1 MYNYKL
7 TIQYDGTRYRGWQV
21 QGNTDLTIQGKLEG
35 VLSRLTGQLVEVHG
49 SGRTDAGVHA
59 LGQVANVK
67 LPHPVEPSELLGELN
82 RYLPADIGVIAAEPA
97 PERFHARLNARSKTY
112 RYRIWNSEI
121 PNVLERSY
129 LYPLPEP
136 LDVAAME
143 RAAAD
148 SGGHPRFPQLLRPE
162 TVQEI
167 HRPHHHRH
175 LHHTGRCGSAPGVHR
190 QRLFDAH
197 GAHFGGDAGGSGVGT
212 AGGGLHAGCAGRPRP
227 CCRWACVA
235 CPGVGVGL
243 CGLLIYMKRR
253 FPEGNRLLFCLEG
266 L

>member
-21 QGNTDLTIQGKLEG
+21 QGNTDQTIQGKLEG

-112 RYRIWNSEI
+112 RYRIWNSAI

-129 LYPLPEP
+129 LYALPEP

-148 SGGHPRFPQLLRPE
+148 L
-162 TVQEI
+162 
-167 HRPHHHRH
+167 
-175 LHHTGRCGSAPGVHR
+175 
-190 QRLFDAH
+190 
-197 GAHFGGDAGGSGVGT
+197 VGT
-212 AGGGLHAGCAGRPRP
+212 HDFRSFCGLKRFKKSTVRTITDIAITQDGAEVRLEFTGNGFLMRMVRILAGTL
-227 CCRWACVA
+227 VE
-235 CPGVGVGL
+235 VGL
-243 CGLLIYMKRR
+243 GQREADAMPAVLAAQDRAAAGPALPAQGLALVRVEY
-253 FPEGNRLLFCLEG
+253 
-266 L
+266 

>member
-21 QGNTDLTIQGKLEG
+21 QGNTDQTIQGKVEG
-35 VLSRLTGQLVEVHG
+35 VLSRLTGQLVELHG

-67 LPHPVEPSELLGELN
+67 LPRPFDPSELLRELN
-82 RYLPADIGVIAAEPA
+82 RYLPADIGVIAVEPTT
-97 PERFHARLNARSKTY
+97 ERFHARLNARSKTY

-143 RAAAD
+143 QAAADLVGTHDFRSFCGLKRFKKSTVRTITDIIITQHSSEVRLEFTGNGFLMRMVRILAGTLVEVGLGQRAADAMPAVLAAQDRAAA
-148 SGGHPRFPQLLRPE
+148 GPALPAQ
-162 TVQEI
+162 
-167 HRPHHHRH
+167 
-175 LHHTGRCGSAPGVHR
+175 
-190 QRLFDAH
+190 
-197 GAHFGGDAGGSGVGT
+197 
-212 AGGGLHAGCAGRPRP
+212 GLALVR
-227 CCRWACVA
+227 VE
-235 CPGVGVGL
+235 
-243 CGLLIYMKRR
+243 Y
-253 FPEGNRLLFCLEG
+253 
-266 L
+266 

>member
-21 QGNTDLTIQGKLEG
+21 QGNTDQTIQGKVEG
-35 VLSRLTGQLVEVHG
+35 VLSRLTGQPVELHG

-67 LPHPVEPSELLGELN
+67 LPRPFDPSELLRELN
-82 RYLPADIGVIAAEPA
+82 RYLPADIGVIAVEPA
-97 PERFHARLNARSKTY
+97 PERFHARLNAYSKTY

-148 SGGHPRFPQLLRPE
+148 L
-162 TVQEI
+162 
-167 HRPHHHRH
+167 
-175 LHHTGRCGSAPGVHR
+175 
-190 QRLFDAH
+190 
-197 GAHFGGDAGGSGVGT
+197 VGT
-212 AGGGLHAGCAGRPRP
+212 HDFRSFCGLKRFKKSTVRTITDITITQQGSEVRLEFTGNGFLMRMVRILAGTL
-227 CCRWACVA
+227 VE
-235 CPGVGVGL
+235 VGL
-243 CGLLIYMKRR
+243 GQRAADAMPAVLAAQDRAAAGPALPAQGLALVRVEY
-253 FPEGNRLLFCLEG
+253 
-266 L
+266 

>member
-35 VLSRLTGQLVEVHG
+35 VLSRLTGQPVELHG

-59 LGQVANVK
+59 LGQVASVK

-112 RYRIWNSEI
+112 RYRIWNSAI

-129 LYPLPEP
+129 LYVLPEP

-148 SGGHPRFPQLLRPE
+148 L
-162 TVQEI
+162 
-167 HRPHHHRH
+167 
-175 LHHTGRCGSAPGVHR
+175 
-190 QRLFDAH
+190 
-197 GAHFGGDAGGSGVGT
+197 VGT
-212 AGGGLHAGCAGRPRP
+212 HNFRSFCGLKRFKKSTVRTITDIAITQDGAEVRLEFTGNGFLMRMVRILAGTL
-227 CCRWACVA
+227 VE
-235 CPGVGVGL
+235 VGL
-243 CGLLIYMKRR
+243 GQREADSMPAVLAAQDRAAAGPALPAQGLALVRVEY
-253 FPEGNRLLFCLEG
+253 
-266 L
+266 

>member
-112 RYRIWNSEI
+112 RYRIWNSAI

-129 LYPLPEP
+129 LYVLPES

-148 SGGHPRFPQLLRPE
+148 L
-162 TVQEI
+162 
-167 HRPHHHRH
+167 
-175 LHHTGRCGSAPGVHR
+175 
-190 QRLFDAH
+190 
-197 GAHFGGDAGGSGVGT
+197 VGT
-212 AGGGLHAGCAGRPRP
+212 HDFRSFCGLKRFKKSTVRTITDIAITQDGAEMRLEFTGNGFLMRMVRILAGTL
-227 CCRWACVA
+227 VE
-235 CPGVGVGL
+235 VGL
-243 CGLLIYMKRR
+243 GQRAADSMPAVLAAQDRAAAGPALPAQGLALVRVEY
-253 FPEGNRLLFCLEG
+253 
-266 L
+266 

>member
-21 QGNTDLTIQGKLEG
+21 QGNTDQTIQGKVEG
-35 VLSRLTGQLVEVHG
+35 VLSRLTGQPVELHG

-67 LPHPVEPSELLGELN
+67 LPRPFDPSELLRELN
-82 RYLPADIGVIAAEPA
+82 RYLPADIGVIAVEPA
-97 PERFHARLNARSKTY
+97 PERFHARLNAHSKTY

-129 LYPLPEP
+129 LYVLPEP

-148 SGGHPRFPQLLRPE
+148 L
-162 TVQEI
+162 
-167 HRPHHHRH
+167 
-175 LHHTGRCGSAPGVHR
+175 
-190 QRLFDAH
+190 
-197 GAHFGGDAGGSGVGT
+197 VGT
-212 AGGGLHAGCAGRPRP
+212 HNFRSFCGLKRFKKSTVRTITDIAITQDGAEMRLEFTGNGFLMRMVRILAGTL
-227 CCRWACVA
+227 VE
-235 CPGVGVGL
+235 VGL
-243 CGLLIYMKRR
+243 GQRAADAMPAVLAAQDRAAAGPALPAQGLALVRVEY
-253 FPEGNRLLFCLEG
+253 
-266 L
+266 

>member
-35 VLSRLTGQLVEVHG
+35 VLSRLTGQPVELHG

-112 RYRIWNSEI
+112 RYRIWNSAI

-129 LYPLPEP
+129 LYVLPEP

-148 SGGHPRFPQLLRPE
+148 L
-162 TVQEI
+162 
-167 HRPHHHRH
+167 
-175 LHHTGRCGSAPGVHR
+175 
-190 QRLFDAH
+190 
-197 GAHFGGDAGGSGVGT
+197 VGT
-212 AGGGLHAGCAGRPRP
+212 HDFRSFCGLKRFKKSTVRTITDIAITQDGAEMRLEFTGNGFLMRMVRILAGTL
-227 CCRWACVA
+227 VE
-235 CPGVGVGL
+235 VGL
-243 CGLLIYMKRR
+243 GQRAADAMPAVLAAQDRVAAGPALPAQGLALVRVEY
-253 FPEGNRLLFCLEG
+253 
-266 L
+266 

>member
-21 QGNTDLTIQGKLEG
+21 QGNTDQTIQGKLEG

-112 RYRIWNSEI
+112 RYRIWNSAI

-129 LYPLPEP
+129 LYVLPEP

-148 SGGHPRFPQLLRPE
+148 L
-162 TVQEI
+162 
-167 HRPHHHRH
+167 
-175 LHHTGRCGSAPGVHR
+175 
-190 QRLFDAH
+190 
-197 GAHFGGDAGGSGVGT
+197 VGT
-212 AGGGLHAGCAGRPRP
+212 HDFRSFCGLKRFKKSTVRTITDIAITQDGAEMRLEFTGNGFLMRMVRILAGTL
-227 CCRWACVA
+227 VE
-235 CPGVGVGL
+235 VGL
-243 CGLLIYMKRR
+243 GQREADSMPAVLAAQDRAAAGPALPAQGLALVRVEY
-253 FPEGNRLLFCLEG
+253 
-266 L
+266 

>member
-21 QGNTDLTIQGKLEG
+21 QGNTDQTIQGKVEG
-35 VLSRLTGQLVEVHG
+35 VLSRLTGQPVELHG

-67 LPHPVEPSELLGELN
+67 LPRPFDPSELLRELN
-82 RYLPADIGVIAAEPA
+82 RYLPADIGVIAVEPA

-143 RAAAD
+143 RAAAN
-148 SGGHPRFPQLLRPE
+148 L
-162 TVQEI
+162 
-167 HRPHHHRH
+167 
-175 LHHTGRCGSAPGVHR
+175 
-190 QRLFDAH
+190 
-197 GAHFGGDAGGSGVGT
+197 VGT
-212 AGGGLHAGCAGRPRP
+212 HDFRSFCGLKRFKKSTIRTITDITITQRGSEVRLEFTGNGFLMRMVRILAGTL
-227 CCRWACVA
+227 VE
-235 CPGVGVGL
+235 VGL
-243 CGLLIYMKRR
+243 GQRAADAMPAVLAAQDRAAAGPALPAQGLALVRVEY
-253 FPEGNRLLFCLEG
+253 
-266 L
+266 

>member
-112 RYRIWNSEI
+112 RYRIWNSAI

-129 LYPLPEP
+129 LYVLPES

-148 SGGHPRFPQLLRPE
+148 L
-162 TVQEI
+162 
-167 HRPHHHRH
+167 
-175 LHHTGRCGSAPGVHR
+175 
-190 QRLFDAH
+190 
-197 GAHFGGDAGGSGVGT
+197 VGT
-212 AGGGLHAGCAGRPRP
+212 HDFRSFCGLKRFKKSTVRTITDISITQDGAEVRLEFTGNGFLMRMVRILAGTL
-227 CCRWACVA
+227 VE
-235 CPGVGVGL
+235 VGL
-243 CGLLIYMKRR
+243 GQREADSMPAVLAAQDRAAAGPALPAQGLALVRVEY
-253 FPEGNRLLFCLEG
+253 G
-266 L
+266 LT

>member
-112 RYRIWNSEI
+112 RYRIWNSAI

-129 LYPLPEP
+129 LYVLPES

-148 SGGHPRFPQLLRPE
+148 L
-162 TVQEI
+162 
-167 HRPHHHRH
+167 
-175 LHHTGRCGSAPGVHR
+175 
-190 QRLFDAH
+190 
-197 GAHFGGDAGGSGVGT
+197 VGT
-212 AGGGLHAGCAGRPRP
+212 HDFRSFCGLKRFKKSTVRTITDISITQDGAEVRLEFTGNGFLMRMVRILAETL
-227 CCRWACVA
+227 VE
-235 CPGVGVGL
+235 VGL
-243 CGLLIYMKRR
+243 GQREADSMPAVLAAQDRAAAGPALPAQGLALVRVEY
-253 FPEGNRLLFCLEG
+253 
-266 L
+266 

>member
-112 RYRIWNSEI
+112 RYRIWNSAI

-129 LYPLPEP
+129 LYVLPEP

-148 SGGHPRFPQLLRPE
+148 L
-162 TVQEI
+162 
-167 HRPHHHRH
+167 
-175 LHHTGRCGSAPGVHR
+175 
-190 QRLFDAH
+190 
-197 GAHFGGDAGGSGVGT
+197 VGT
-212 AGGGLHAGCAGRPRP
+212 HDFRSFCGLKRFKKSTVRTITDIAITQDGAEVRLEFTGNGFLMRMVRILAGTL
-227 CCRWACVA
+227 VE
-235 CPGVGVGL
+235 VGL
-243 CGLLIYMKRR
+243 GQREADSMPTVLAAQDRAAAGPALPAQGLALVRVEY
-253 FPEGNRLLFCLEG
+253 
-266 L
+266 

>member
-21 QGNTDLTIQGKLEG
+21 QGNTDQTIQGKVEG
-35 VLSRLTGQLVEVHG
+35 VLSRLTGQPVELHG

-67 LPHPVEPSELLGELN
+67 LPRPFDPSELLRELN
-82 RYLPADIGVIAAEPA
+82 RYLPADIGVIAVEPA
-97 PERFHARLNARSKTY
+97 PERFHARLNAYSKAY

-148 SGGHPRFPQLLRPE
+148 L
-162 TVQEI
+162 
-167 HRPHHHRH
+167 
-175 LHHTGRCGSAPGVHR
+175 
-190 QRLFDAH
+190 
-197 GAHFGGDAGGSGVGT
+197 VGT
-212 AGGGLHAGCAGRPRP
+212 HDFRSFCGLKRFKKSTVRTITDIIITQHGSEVRLEFTGNGFLMRMVRILAGTL
-227 CCRWACVA
+227 VE
-235 CPGVGVGL
+235 VGL
-243 CGLLIYMKRR
+243 GQRAADAMPAVLAAQDRAAAGPALPAQGLALVRVEY
-253 FPEGNRLLFCLEG
+253 
-266 L
+266 

>member
-21 QGNTDLTIQGKLEG
+21 QGNTDQTIQGKLEG
-35 VLSRLTGQLVEVHG
+35 VLHRLTGQPVEVHG

-67 LPHPVEPSELLGELN
+67 LPRPIEPSELLGELN

-112 RYRIWNSEI
+112 RYRIWNSAI

-129 LYPLPEP
+129 LYALPEP
-136 LDVAAME
+136 LDVTAME

-148 SGGHPRFPQLLRPE
+148 L
-162 TVQEI
+162 
-167 HRPHHHRH
+167 
-175 LHHTGRCGSAPGVHR
+175 
-190 QRLFDAH
+190 
-197 GAHFGGDAGGSGVGT
+197 VGT
-212 AGGGLHAGCAGRPRP
+212 HDFRSFCGLKRFKKSTVRTITDIAITQNGAEVRLEFTGNGFLMRMVRILAGTL
-227 CCRWACVA
+227 VE
-235 CPGVGVGL
+235 VGL
-243 CGLLIYMKRR
+243 GQREADTMPAVLAAQDRAAAGPALPAQGLVLVQVEY
-253 FPEGNRLLFCLEG
+253 
-266 L
+266 

>member
-35 VLSRLTGQLVEVHG
+35 VRSRLTGQLGAVHG

-112 RYRIWNSEI
+112 RYRIWNSAI

-129 LYPLPEP
+129 LYVLPEP

-148 SGGHPRFPQLLRPE
+148 L
-162 TVQEI
+162 
-167 HRPHHHRH
+167 
-175 LHHTGRCGSAPGVHR
+175 
-190 QRLFDAH
+190 
-197 GAHFGGDAGGSGVGT
+197 VGT
-212 AGGGLHAGCAGRPRP
+212 HDFRSFCGLKRFKKSTVRTITDISITQDGAEVRLEFTGNGFLMRMVRILAGTL
-227 CCRWACVA
+227 VE
-235 CPGVGVGL
+235 VGL
-243 CGLLIYMKRR
+243 GQREADSMPAVLAAQDRAAAGPALPAQGLALVRVEY
-253 FPEGNRLLFCLEG
+253 
-266 L
+266 

>member
-97 PERFHARLNARSKTY
+97 PERFHARLNARSETY
-112 RYRIWNSEI
+112 RYRIWNSAI

-129 LYPLPEP
+129 LYVLPES

-148 SGGHPRFPQLLRPE
+148 L
-162 TVQEI
+162 
-167 HRPHHHRH
+167 
-175 LHHTGRCGSAPGVHR
+175 
-190 QRLFDAH
+190 
-197 GAHFGGDAGGSGVGT
+197 VGT
-212 AGGGLHAGCAGRPRP
+212 HDFRSFCGLKRFKKSTVRTITDISITQDGAEVRLEFTGNGFLMRMVRILAGTL
-227 CCRWACVA
+227 VE
-235 CPGVGVGL
+235 VGL
-243 CGLLIYMKRR
+243 GQREADSMPAVLAAQDRAAAGPALPAQGLALVRVEY
-253 FPEGNRLLFCLEG
+253 
-266 L
+266 

>member
-82 RYLPADIGVIAAEPA
+82 RYLPADIDVIAAEPA

-112 RYRIWNSEI
+112 RYRIWNSAI

-129 LYPLPEP
+129 LYVLPES

-148 SGGHPRFPQLLRPE
+148 L
-162 TVQEI
+162 
-167 HRPHHHRH
+167 
-175 LHHTGRCGSAPGVHR
+175 
-190 QRLFDAH
+190 
-197 GAHFGGDAGGSGVGT
+197 VGT
-212 AGGGLHAGCAGRPRP
+212 HDFRSFCGLKRFKKSTVRTITDISITQDGAEVRLEFTGNGFLMRMVRILAGTL
-227 CCRWACVA
+227 VE
-235 CPGVGVGL
+235 VGL
-243 CGLLIYMKRR
+243 GQREADSMPAVLAAQDRAAAGPALPAQGLALVRVEY
-253 FPEGNRLLFCLEG
+253 
-266 L
+266 

>member
-59 LGQVANVK
+59 LGQVTNVK

-112 RYRIWNSEI
+112 RYRIWNSAI

-129 LYPLPEP
+129 LYVLPES

-148 SGGHPRFPQLLRPE
+148 L
-162 TVQEI
+162 
-167 HRPHHHRH
+167 
-175 LHHTGRCGSAPGVHR
+175 
-190 QRLFDAH
+190 
-197 GAHFGGDAGGSGVGT
+197 VGT
-212 AGGGLHAGCAGRPRP
+212 HDFRSFCGLKRFKKSTVRTITDISITQDGAEVRLEFTGNGFLMRMVRILAGTL
-227 CCRWACVA
+227 VE
-235 CPGVGVGL
+235 VGL
-243 CGLLIYMKRR
+243 GQREADSMPAVLAAQDRAAAGPALPAQGLALVRVEY
-253 FPEGNRLLFCLEG
+253 
-266 L
+266 

>member
-21 QGNTDLTIQGKLEG
+21 QGNTDQTIQGKVEG
-35 VLSRLTGQLVEVHG
+35 VLSRLTGQPVELHG

-67 LPHPVEPSELLGELN
+67 LPHPIASSALLRELN
-82 RYLPADIGVIAAEPA
+82 RYLPADIGVIAVEPA

-148 SGGHPRFPQLLRPE
+148 L
-162 TVQEI
+162 
-167 HRPHHHRH
+167 
-175 LHHTGRCGSAPGVHR
+175 
-190 QRLFDAH
+190 
-197 GAHFGGDAGGSGVGT
+197 VGT
-212 AGGGLHAGCAGRPRP
+212 HDFRSFCGLKRFKKSTVRTITDIIITQHSSEVRLEFTGDGFLMRMVRILAGTL
-227 CCRWACVA
+227 VE
-235 CPGVGVGL
+235 VGL
-243 CGLLIYMKRR
+243 GQRAADAMPAVLAAQDRAAAGPALPAQGLALVRVEY
-253 FPEGNRLLFCLEG
+253 
-266 L
+266 

>member
-112 RYRIWNSEI
+112 RYRIWNSAI

-129 LYPLPEP
+129 LYVLPEP

-148 SGGHPRFPQLLRPE
+148 L
-162 TVQEI
+162 
-167 HRPHHHRH
+167 
-175 LHHTGRCGSAPGVHR
+175 
-190 QRLFDAH
+190 
-197 GAHFGGDAGGSGVGT
+197 VGT
-212 AGGGLHAGCAGRPRP
+212 HDFRSFCGLKRFKKSTVRTITDISITQDGAEMRLEFTGNGFLMRMVRILAGTL
-227 CCRWACVA
+227 VE
-235 CPGVGVGL
+235 VGL
-243 CGLLIYMKRR
+243 GQREADSMPAVLAAQDRAAAGPALPAQGLALVRVEY
-253 FPEGNRLLFCLEG
+253 
-266 L
+266 

>member
-21 QGNTDLTIQGKLEG
+21 QGNTDQTIQGKVEG
-35 VLSRLTGQLVEVHG
+35 VLSRLTGQPVELHG

-67 LPHPVEPSELLGELN
+67 LPRPFDPSELLRELN
-82 RYLPADIGVIAAEPA
+82 RYLPADIGVIAVEPA
-97 PERFHARLNARSKTY
+97 PERFHARLNAHSKTY

-129 LYPLPEP
+129 LYVLPEP

-148 SGGHPRFPQLLRPE
+148 L
-162 TVQEI
+162 
-167 HRPHHHRH
+167 
-175 LHHTGRCGSAPGVHR
+175 
-190 QRLFDAH
+190 
-197 GAHFGGDAGGSGVGT
+197 VGT
-212 AGGGLHAGCAGRPRP
+212 HDFRSFCGPKRFKKSTVRTITDIAITQDGAEMRLEFTGNGFLMRMVRILAGTL
-227 CCRWACVA
+227 VE
-235 CPGVGVGL
+235 VGL
-243 CGLLIYMKRR
+243 GQRAADAMPAVLAAQDRAAAGPALPAQGLALVRVAY
-253 FPEGNRLLFCLEG
+253 
-266 L
+266 

>member
-21 QGNTDLTIQGKLEG
+21 QGNTDQTIQGKLEG

-112 RYRIWNSEI
+112 RYRIWNSAI

-129 LYPLPEP
+129 LYVLPEP

-148 SGGHPRFPQLLRPE
+148 L
-162 TVQEI
+162 
-167 HRPHHHRH
+167 
-175 LHHTGRCGSAPGVHR
+175 
-190 QRLFDAH
+190 
-197 GAHFGGDAGGSGVGT
+197 VGT
-212 AGGGLHAGCAGRPRP
+212 HDFRSFCGLKRFKKSTVRTITDISITQDGAEVRLEFTGNGFLMRMVRILAGTL
-227 CCRWACVA
+227 VE
-235 CPGVGVGL
+235 VGL
-243 CGLLIYMKRR
+243 GQRAADAMPAVLAAQDRAAAGPALPAQGLALVRVEY
-253 FPEGNRLLFCLEG
+253 
-266 L
+266 

>member
-112 RYRIWNSEI
+112 RYRIWNSAI

-129 LYPLPEP
+129 LYVLPEP

-148 SGGHPRFPQLLRPE
+148 L
-162 TVQEI
+162 
-167 HRPHHHRH
+167 
-175 LHHTGRCGSAPGVHR
+175 
-190 QRLFDAH
+190 
-197 GAHFGGDAGGSGVGT
+197 VGT
-212 AGGGLHAGCAGRPRP
+212 HDFRSFCGLKRFKKSTVRTITDIAITQDGAEMRLEFTGNGFLMRMVRILAGTL
-227 CCRWACVA
+227 VE
-235 CPGVGVGL
+235 VGL
-243 CGLLIYMKRR
+243 GQREADSMPAVLAAQDRAAAGPALPAQGLALVRVEY
-253 FPEGNRLLFCLEG
+253 
-266 L
+266 

>member
-21 QGNTDLTIQGKLEG
+21 QGNTDQTIQGKVEG
-35 VLSRLTGQLVEVHG
+35 VLSRLTGQPVELHG

-67 LPHPVEPSELLGELN
+67 LPRPFDPSELLRELN
-82 RYLPADIGVIAAEPA
+82 RYLPADIGVIAVEPA
-97 PERFHARLNARSKTY
+97 PERFHARLNAHSKTY

-129 LYPLPEP
+129 LYVLPEP

-148 SGGHPRFPQLLRPE
+148 L
-162 TVQEI
+162 
-167 HRPHHHRH
+167 
-175 LHHTGRCGSAPGVHR
+175 
-190 QRLFDAH
+190 
-197 GAHFGGDAGGSGVGT
+197 VGT
-212 AGGGLHAGCAGRPRP
+212 HDFRSFCGLKRFKKSTVRTITDIAITQDGAEMRLEFTGNGFLMRMVRILAGTL
-227 CCRWACVA
+227 VE
-235 CPGVGVGL
+235 VGL
-243 CGLLIYMKRR
+243 GQRAADAMPAVLAAQDRAAAGPALPAQGLALVRVAY
-253 FPEGNRLLFCLEG
+253 
-266 L
+266 

>member
-21 QGNTDLTIQGKLEG
+21 QGNTDQTIQGKLEG

-112 RYRIWNSEI
+112 RYRIWNSAI

-129 LYPLPEP
+129 LYVLPES

-148 SGGHPRFPQLLRPE
+148 LLGTHDFRSFCGLKRFKKS
-162 TVQEI
+162 TVRTITDIAITQDGAEM
-167 HRPHHHRH
+167 R
-175 LHHTGRCGSAPGVHR
+175 LEFTGNGFLMRMVR
-190 QRLFDAH
+190 IL
-197 GAHFGGDAGGSGVGT
+197 AGTLVE
-212 AGGGLHAGCAGRPRP
+212 
-227 CCRWACVA
+227 
-235 CPGVGVGL
+235 VGL
-243 CGLLIYMKRR
+243 GQRAADAMPAVLAAQDRAAAGPALPAQGLALVRVEY
-253 FPEGNRLLFCLEG
+253 
-266 L
+266 

>member
-112 RYRIWNSEI
+112 RYRIWNSAI

-129 LYPLPEP
+129 LYVLPEP

-148 SGGHPRFPQLLRPE
+148 L
-162 TVQEI
+162 
-167 HRPHHHRH
+167 
-175 LHHTGRCGSAPGVHR
+175 
-190 QRLFDAH
+190 
-197 GAHFGGDAGGSGVGT
+197 VGT
-212 AGGGLHAGCAGRPRP
+212 HDFRSFCGLKRFKKSTVRTITDISITQDGAEMRLEFTGNGFLMRMVRILAGTL
-227 CCRWACVA
+227 VE
-235 CPGVGVGL
+235 VGL
-243 CGLLIYMKRR
+243 GQRAADAMPAVLAAQDRAAAGPALPAQGLALVRVEY
-253 FPEGNRLLFCLEG
+253 
-266 L
+266 

>member
-148 SGGHPRFPQLLRPE
+148 L
-162 TVQEI
+162 
-167 HRPHHHRH
+167 
-175 LHHTGRCGSAPGVHR
+175 
-190 QRLFDAH
+190 
-197 GAHFGGDAGGSGVGT
+197 VGT
-212 AGGGLHAGCAGRPRP
+212 HDFRSFCGLKRFKKSTVRTITDISITQDGAEVRLEFTGNGFLMRMVRILAGTL
-227 CCRWACVA
+227 VE
-235 CPGVGVGL
+235 VGL
-243 CGLLIYMKRR
+243 GQREADSMPAVLAAQDRAAAGPALPAQGLALVRVEY
-253 FPEGNRLLFCLEG
+253 
-266 L
+266 

>member
-21 QGNTDLTIQGKLEG
+21 QGNTNLTIQGKLEG

-112 RYRIWNSEI
+112 RYRIWNSAI

-129 LYPLPEP
+129 LYVLPEP

-148 SGGHPRFPQLLRPE
+148 L
-162 TVQEI
+162 
-167 HRPHHHRH
+167 
-175 LHHTGRCGSAPGVHR
+175 
-190 QRLFDAH
+190 
-197 GAHFGGDAGGSGVGT
+197 VGT
-212 AGGGLHAGCAGRPRP
+212 HDFRSFCGLKRFKKSTVRTITDISITQDGAEMRLEFTGNGFLMRMVRILAGTL
-227 CCRWACVA
+227 VE
-235 CPGVGVGL
+235 VGL
-243 CGLLIYMKRR
+243 GQREADSMPAVLAAQDRAVAGPALPAQGLALVRVEY
-253 FPEGNRLLFCLEG
+253 
-266 L
+266 

>member
-1 MYNYKL
+1 MCNYKL

-112 RYRIWNSEI
+112 RYRIWNSAI

-148 SGGHPRFPQLLRPE
+148 L
-162 TVQEI
+162 
-167 HRPHHHRH
+167 
-175 LHHTGRCGSAPGVHR
+175 
-190 QRLFDAH
+190 
-197 GAHFGGDAGGSGVGT
+197 VGT
-212 AGGGLHAGCAGRPRP
+212 HDFRSFCGLKRFKKSTVRTITDIAITQDGAEMRLEFTGNGFLMRMVRILAGTL
-227 CCRWACVA
+227 VE
-235 CPGVGVGL
+235 VGL
-243 CGLLIYMKRR
+243 GQRAADAMPAVLAAQDRAAAGPALPAQGLALVRVEY
-253 FPEGNRLLFCLEG
+253 
-266 L
+266 

>member
-112 RYRIWNSEI
+112 RYRIWNSAI

-129 LYPLPEP
+129 LYVLPEP

-148 SGGHPRFPQLLRPE
+148 L
-162 TVQEI
+162 
-167 HRPHHHRH
+167 
-175 LHHTGRCGSAPGVHR
+175 
-190 QRLFDAH
+190 
-197 GAHFGGDAGGSGVGT
+197 VGT
-212 AGGGLHAGCAGRPRP
+212 HDFRSFCGLKRFKKSTVRTITDISITQDGAEVRLEFTGNGFLMRMVRILAGTL
-227 CCRWACVA
+227 VE
-235 CPGVGVGL
+235 VGL
-243 CGLLIYMKRR
+243 GQRAADAMPAVLAAQDRAAAGPALPAQGLALVRVEY
-253 FPEGNRLLFCLEG
+253 
-266 L
+266 